1 MRILVIFFLFLYSC
15 STNMIFNKN
24 ETYRIINVE
33 GKLTDIQKLFY
44 LSDIREMSF
53 DSLYIK
59 YNRDSYNN
67 CFIYNKNHLLLSEF
81 RLKESEIKDYYIAS
95 NYFPLEKMGY
105 SFKDSAQFQ
114 FQLTVKKEVGVF
126 YLMFNNLENS
136 DNKWLKRLD
145 EKLIITLIR

>member
-1 MRILVIFFLFLYSC
+1 
-15 STNMIFNKN
+15 MIFDKN

-44 LSDIREMSF
+44 LSDIQEISF

-59 YNRDSYNN
+59 YDRDSYNN
-67 CFIYNKNHLLLSEF
+67 CFVYNKNHLLLSEF
-81 RLKESEIKDYYIAS
+81 RLKESEIKNYYIAD

-114 FQLTVKKEVGVF
+114 FQLTVKKEVDVF
-126 YLMFNNLENS
+126 YLMFNNLENP
-136 DNKWLKRLD
+136 DYKWLKRLD
-145 EKLIITLIR
+145 GKLIITLVR